1 MAGSKDRK
9 AMQVGKVAAQYE
21 IVSFAIDDWQN
32 EELGQL
38 YDEFMQ
44 KQLAESG
51 SIMKHFCF
59 EELLE
64 FDANACVD
72 LLSRLVYAAPTDR
85 QRVLD
90 ALRRVGLDKELQS
103 GR

>member
-1 MAGSKDRK
+1 MELAED
-9 AMQVGKVAAQYE
+9 
-21 IVSFAIDDWQN
+21 FQN
-32 EELGQL
+32 DQIGLV
-38 YDEFMQ
+38 YDNLMQ
-44 KQLAESG
+44 KQLYESG
-51 SIMKHFCF
+51 SIMRHFCF

-64 FDANACVD
+64 FDVDACAD